1 MNTQI
6 AVHPRLHH
14 YGLTTAKLDA
24 MVDWYREA
32 LGMTVVHRSE
42 VPPQARG
49 RAPFSALAF
58 ISNDEYHHRI
68 VLFETPGI
76 VDDPDRGRHARLQ
89 HVAFVCNNHDDLLG
103 AYVRLKGKGIAPV
116 WAADHGVALSIYY
129 LDPDQNR
136 VELTA
141 NNYSDEWTA
150 TEHMRVSP
158 AFMAAPFDPDK
169 MLAARKAGASPWE
182 LHERAVAGEFARST
196 PPDPRAFF

>member
-14 YGLTTAKLDA
+14 YGVTTAKLDA
-24 MVDWYREA
+24 MVDWYRKA

-58 ISNDEYHHRI
+58 ISNDETHHRI
-68 VLFETPGI
+68 VLFETPGL
-76 VDDPDRGRHARLQ
+76 VDDPDRNRHPRLQ
-89 HVAFVCNNHDDLLG
+89 HVAFACNTLDDLLG
-103 AYVRLKGKGIAPV
+103 AYVRLKNLGVAPA
-116 WAADHGVALSIYY
+116 WAADRGVAISVYY

-150 TEHMRVSP
+150 TEHMRVSSGF
-158 AFMAAPFDPDK
+158 AAAPFDPDK
-169 MLAARKAGASPWE
+169 MIVARKAGASPWE
-182 LHERAVAGEFARST
+182 LHERAVAGEFAPSA
-196 PPDPRAFF
+196 PLDPRAFF

>member
-1 MNTQI
+1 M
-6 AVHPRLHH
+6 
-14 YGLTTAKLDA
+14 
-24 MVDWYREA
+24 
-32 LGMTVVHRSE
+32 
-42 VPPQARG
+42 
-49 RAPFSALAF
+49 
-58 ISNDEYHHRI
+58 
-68 VLFETPGI
+68 
-76 VDDPDRGRHARLQ
+76 DDPDRARHARLQ

>member
-42 VPPQARG
+42 VPAASERARAVLRPRFHQQRRRPPSHRPVRDARDRG
-49 RAPFSALAF
+49 RP
-58 ISNDEYHHRI
+58 R
-68 VLFETPGI
+68 P
-76 VDDPDRGRHARLQ
+76 GRHARLQ

-103 AYVRLKGKGIAPV
+103 AYVRLKDKGVAPV

-158 AFMAAPFDPDK
+158 GF
-169 MLAARKAGASPWE
+169 RGGALRP
-182 LHERAVAGEFARST
+182 
-196 PPDPRAFF
+196 